1 VVAAVVWNAFPER
14 LPPPPDG
21 LRMTF
26 LDVGQGDSTL
36 IQVRGSAVL
45 VDEGPPEARV
55 ADQLRRLGIR
65 RLDALLMTHPSRD
78 NIGGAEEILR
88 TVDVGLVL
96 DPALPFDNPFGDP
109 ALAEARRRRIPIDVV
124 RAGRAYRIGGL
135 TLRVVWPNGTATPA
149 AEPNDHAAVLLASYG
164 EIDVL
169 LPADAESNVTLPLRL
184 PPVEIVKVAHHGSK
198 DAGLDALLERVR
210 PTVAI
215 VSVGARNDYGHPAPS
230 TLAALAAQRR
240 LRTYRTDRQGRI
252 TIESDG
258 RRLEVRTER

>member
-1 VVAAVVWNAFPER
+1 LVAAVAWNALPER
-14 LPPPPDG
+14 LPPPPEG

-26 LDVGQGDSTL
+26 LDVGQGDATL

-88 TVDVGLVL
+88 TLDVGLVL
-96 DPALPFDNPFGDP
+96 DPALPFDNPFGRP

-124 RAGRAYRIGGL
+124 RAGRVYRIGGL
-135 TLRVVWPNGTATPA
+135 TLRVVWPDAIATPA
-149 AEPNDHAAVLLASYG
+149 ADPNDHATVLLASYG
-164 EIDVL
+164 EIDAL

-184 PPVEIVKVAHHGSK
+184 PPVEIVKVAHHGSE
-198 DAGLDALLERVR
+198 DAGLDALLDRLR
-210 PTVAI
+210 PTAAV
-215 VSVGARNDYGHPAPS
+215 VSVGAHNDYGHPAPS
-230 TLAALAAQRR
+230 TLAALAGEQG
-240 LRTYRTDRQGRI
+240 LRTYRTDRHGRI
-252 TIESDG
+252 TIDSDG
-258 RRLEVRTER
+258 RRFEVRTER